1 MKNNKWFELK
11 DIELDTTKVN
21 NFEDLRKNLTKAS
34 NLDSD
39 SWNMN
44 YCEVGAKLSFF
55 GKLSTPSGEIETT
68 YDYFVK
74 TKLSEFIKNAQL
86 DIYEQTLNSL
96 DHAVS
101 IKFSSGSIISK
112 IVFGDIEK
120 AYVELKDV
128 VDKKIKEYN
137 KQVRKFNE
145 EIEILKKEKNNS
157 EVEDEL

>member
-1 MKNNKWFELK
+1 MRYLHKCK
-11 DIELDTTKVN
+11 D
-21 NFEDLRKNLTKAS
+21 
-34 NLDSD
+34 
-39 SWNMN
+39 
-44 YCEVGAKLSFF
+44 
-55 GKLSTPSGEIETT
+55 

-137 KQVRKFNE
+137 QQVRKFNE